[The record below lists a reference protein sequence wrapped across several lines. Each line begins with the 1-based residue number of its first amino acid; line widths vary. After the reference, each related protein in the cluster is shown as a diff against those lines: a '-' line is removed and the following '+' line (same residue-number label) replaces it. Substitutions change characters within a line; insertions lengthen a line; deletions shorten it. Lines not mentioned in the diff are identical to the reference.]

1 MEKFN
6 KTSLPKKEDFYS
18 HLNMEDTTEA
28 DYVHAKRI
36 CKHFEIKNLGEYHDL
51 YLQTHTILLANVF
64 ENFRNICLK
73 I

>member
-1 MEKFN
+1 
-6 KTSLPKKEDFYS
+6 
-18 HLNMEDTTEA
+18 MEDTTEA